1 MTFIWP
7 WMLLSLLL
15 IPFLIGVYIW
25 VYKKRRGVSN
35 NDAGP
40 MSLIQNS
47 AGKNLGKSRQIPPL
61 FYLMG
66 LSLLVFCLS
75 RPEVFI
81 DFPHIEGTVI
91 LAFDV
96 SNSMS
101 AQDLLPTRMEA
112 AKEAAKIFVENQP
125 STIQIGVVA
134 FSNGGLIVQPPTD
147 DQEAILSTIERL
159 SPQGA
164 TSLGQ
169 GIFSALNAIAG
180 EAIAIDPAAF
190 DPAAF
195 DGDTPLVDI
204 GHFPSSVILLLTDGE
219 NTSSPNPLE
228 ISQLA
233 AQAGVRIYP
242 VGVGSQEGAILE
254 IDGYNVSTQL
264 DEAALQ
270 AIAKLTNGSY
280 YRAEDEESLQKIYQ
294 NVDLQLTIRGEK
306 MEATAILAGFSLLL
320 FLVGGALTLLW
331 FGRMPI

>member
-1 MTFIWP
+1 
-7 WMLLSLLL
+7 LLGLSLLL
-15 IPFLIGVYIW
+15 FG
-25 VYKKRRGVSN
+25 
-35 NDAGP
+35 
-40 MSLIQNS
+40 
-47 AGKNLGKSRQIPPL
+47 
-61 FYLMG
+61 
-66 LSLLVFCLS
+66 LS

-81 DFPHIEGTVI
+81 DLPRIEGTVI

-96 SNSMS
+96 SNSM
-101 AQDLLPTRMEA
+101 AAEDLLPTRMEV

-147 DQEAILSTIERL
+147 DQTLVLSTIERL
-159 SPQGA
+159 NPQGA

-190 DPAAF
+190 EDS
-195 DGDTPLVDI
+195 TPTVDI

-219 NTSSPNPLE
+219 NTSSPDPLE

-242 VGVGSQEGAILE
+242 VGIGSQEGAILDIE
-254 IDGYNVSTQL
+254 GYNVSTQL
-264 DEAALQ
+264 DESALQ
-270 AIAKLTNGSY
+270 AIADLTNGSY
-280 YRAEDEESLQKIYQ
+280 YRADDEESLQEVYQ
-294 NVDLQLTIRGEK
+294 NVDLRLTIRGEK
-306 MEATAILAGFSLLL
+306 MEVTAILAGFSLLL
-320 FLVGGALTLLW
+320 FLIGGAFSLFW